1 MTILKGADRRSESFC
16 QKLLLV
22 LHLINA
28 RLSPVVMVES
38 YLAAD
43 ESTLLSL
50 SSLRELAR
58 TAFYIKNSY

>member
-1 MTILKGADRRSESFC
+1 
-16 QKLLLV
+16 
-22 LHLINA
+22 
-28 RLSPVVMVES
+28 MVES